1 MKIGKNLSLMSFCLF
16 LAACVTVNVYFPAAA
31 AEKAVDKFVK
41 EVYGET
47 VEDQPEA
54 DQPEA
59 DQQEQKQD
67 EEDSEESPSS
77 YLQPAHSAESN
88 LVMNLVNFVIP
99 VAVAAQP
106 NIDIST
112 PATNK
117 LKASMTARH
126 QQLVPFYSSG
136 AVGMT
141 GNALLVVRDA
151 KSVPLKQRNA
161 VKQIVAEE
169 NRDRNQLYKEIAVA
183 NKHPEW
189 EGEIRNLFARRWIAN
204 APGGWWYDNGGWKQK

>member
-1 MKIGKNLSLMSFCLF
+1 MKIGKNLSLISFCLF

-31 AEKAVDKFVK
+31 AEAAIKEFVGDVQGASKEKNDQDK
-41 EVYGET
+41 
-47 VEDQPEA
+47 
-54 DQPEA
+54 
-59 DQQEQKQD
+59 D
-67 EEDSEESPSS
+67 EEVIEDSNSS
-77 YLQPAHSAESN
+77 YWKSINLNESS
-88 LVMNLVNFVIP
+88 LVLNLVNFIIP

-106 NIDIST
+106 DIKIST
-112 PATNK
+112 PGTNK

-126 QQLVPFYSSG
+126 QQLLPFYTSG
-136 AVGMT
+136 AIGMT

-151 KSVPLKQRNA
+151 KAVPLKQRNA

-189 EGEIRNLFARRWIAN
+189 EGEIRNIFARQWIVN

>member
-1 MKIGKNLSLMSFCLF
+1 MKISKNLSMLSFCL
-16 LAACVTVNVYFPAAA
+16 LIAACVTVNVYFPAAA

-41 EVYGET
+41 DVYGET
-47 VEDQPEA
+47 DKEKPES
-54 DQPEA
+54 E
-59 DQQEQKQD
+59 QQEQKKEGD
-67 EEDSEESPSS
+67 TGEESPSS
-77 YLQPAHSAESN
+77 YLKSDDSSDSGLVIN
-88 LVMNLVNFVIP
+88 LANFVIP

-126 QQLVPFYSSG
+126 QQLVPFYNSG

-151 KSVPLKQRNA
+151 KAVPLKQRNV

-189 EGEIRNLFARRWIAN
+189 EGEIRSLFARRWIAN
-204 APGGWWYDNGGWKQK
+204 APADWWYNDGSGWKQK

>member
-1 MKIGKNLSLMSFCLF
+1 MNIKKIGKQTTLLSFCLF
-16 LAACVTVNVYFPAAA
+16 LVACVTVNVYFPAAA

-41 EVYGET
+41 DVYGEI
-47 VEDQPEA
+47 EDDLPT
-54 DQPEA
+54 
-59 DQQEQKQD
+59 
-67 EEDSEESPSS
+67 EDSEPQEGDSPEDSPSS
-77 YLQPAHSAESN
+77 WMPAETAEYS
-88 LVMNLVNFVIP
+88 LVMNVLNFIIP
-99 VAVAAQP
+99 AAQAAQP

-117 LKASMTARH
+117 LKASMTSRH
-126 QQLVPFYSSG
+126 QKLVPFYSSG

-151 KSVPLKQRNA
+151 KAVPLKQRNA

-189 EGEIRNLFARRWIAN
+189 ESEIRNLFARRWIAN

>member
-1 MKIGKNLSLMSFCLF
+1 MKIGKNLSLISFCLF

-54 DQPEA
+54 DQ
-59 DQQEQKQD
+59 QEQKQD
-67 EEDSEESPSS
+67 EEAGEESPSS
-77 YLQPAHSAESN
+77 YLKPVHSAESS

-117 LKASMTARH
+117 LKSVDDCQTPTTGAFL
-126 QQLVPFYSSG
+126 QQRCG
-136 AVGMT
+136 
-141 GNALLVVRDA
+141 
-151 KSVPLKQRNA
+151 
-161 VKQIVAEE
+161 
-169 NRDRNQLYKEIAVA
+169 
-183 NKHPEW
+183 
-189 EGEIRNLFARRWIAN
+189 
-204 APGGWWYDNGGWKQK
+204 WYDW

>member
-1 MKIGKNLSLMSFCLF
+1 MNIMRMGKQTSLLSFCLF

-41 EVYGET
+41 DVYGEI
-47 VEDQPEA
+47 EDDLPI
-54 DQPEA
+54 
-59 DQQEQKQD
+59 
-67 EEDSEESPSS
+67 EDSEPEEGDYPEDSS
-77 YLQPAHSAESN
+77 SSWKPVETAEYS
-88 LVMNLVNFVIP
+88 LVMNVLNFVIP
-99 VAVAAQP
+99 AAQAAQP

-117 LKASMTARH
+117 LKASMTSRH
-126 QQLVPFYSSG
+126 QKLVPFYSSG

-151 KSVPLKQRNA
+151 KAVPLKQRNA

-189 EGEIRNLFARRWIAN
+189 ESEIRNLFARRWIAN

>member
-1 MKIGKNLSLMSFCLF
+1 MNIKKIGKHTSLLSFCLF
-16 LAACVTVNVYFPAAA
+16 MAACVTVNVYFPAAA

-41 EVYGET
+41 DVYGET
-47 VEDQPEA
+47 
-54 DQPEA
+54 
-59 DQQEQKQD
+59 
-67 EEDSEESPSS
+67 EEDIPVESSEPKEEDPAEESSS
-77 YLQPAHSAESN
+77 SLGPVNTAEYS
-88 LVMNLVNFVIP
+88 LVMSVLNFVIP
-99 VAVAAQP
+99 AAQAAQP
-106 NIDIST
+106 NIDVST
-112 PATNK
+112 PGTNK
-117 LKASMTARH
+117 LKASMTTRH
-126 QQLVPFYSSG
+126 KKLVPFYSSG

-189 EGEIRNLFARRWIAN
+189 EGDIRSLFARRWIAN
-204 APGGWWYDNGGWKQK
+204 APGGWWYNNGGWKQK

>member
-1 MKIGKNLSLMSFCLF
+1 MNIKKIGKQASLLSFCLF
-16 LAACVTVNVYFPAAA
+16 LVACVTVNVYFPAAA

-41 EVYGET
+41 DVYGEI
-47 VEDQPEA
+47 EDDLPT
-54 DQPEA
+54 
-59 DQQEQKQD
+59 
-67 EEDSEESPSS
+67 EDSEPEEGDYPEDSS
-77 YLQPAHSAESN
+77 SSWVPADTAEYS
-88 LVMNLVNFVIP
+88 LVMNVLNFIIP
-99 VAVAAQP
+99 AAQAAQP

-117 LKASMTARH
+117 LKASMTSRH
-126 QQLVPFYSSG
+126 QKLVPFYSSG

-151 KSVPLKQRNA
+151 KAVPLKQRNA

-189 EGEIRNLFARRWIAN
+189 ESEIRNLFARRWIAN

>member
-1 MKIGKNLSLMSFCLF
+1 MRINKHLSLFGFCLF

-41 EVYGET
+41 DVYGET
-47 VEDQPEA
+47 GEDQSESNP
-54 DQPEA
+54 
-59 DQQEQKQD
+59 QEQKN
-67 EEDSEESPSS
+67 EETGEENPSS
-77 YLQPAHSAESN
+77 YLRPVENSESG

-99 VAVAAQP
+99 VAAAAQP

-126 QQLVPFYSSG
+126 QQLVPFYNSG

-151 KSVPLKQRNA
+151 KAVPLKQRNT

-204 APGGWWYDNGGWKQK
+204 APAGWWYNDGSGWKQK

>member
-1 MKIGKNLSLMSFCLF
+1 MNTSKHLSLLTFCLF

-41 EVYGET
+41 DVYGET
-47 VEDQPEA
+47 EEDQSEELPTEESE
-54 DQPEA
+54 PV
-59 DQQEQKQD
+59 
-67 EEDSEESPSS
+67 EEDSSS
-77 YLQPAHSAESN
+77 SWLPAETAEYS
-88 LVMNLVNFVIP
+88 LVMNVLNFVIP
-99 VAVAAQP
+99 TAEAAQP
-106 NIDIST
+106 NIDVST

-117 LKASMTARH
+117 LKASMTSRH

-151 KSVPLKQRNA
+151 KAVPLKQRNA

-189 EGEIRNLFARRWIAN
+189 ESEIRNLFARRWIAN

>member
-1 MKIGKNLSLMSFCLF
+1 MRVGQHLSILSFCLF

-31 AEKAVDKFVK
+31 AEKAVDAFVK
-41 EVYGET
+41 DVYGET
-47 VEDQPEA
+47 EAVEPDPEA
-54 DQPEA
+54 IE
-59 DQQEQKQD
+59 D
-67 EEDSEESPSS
+67 EDAIDKDASS
-77 YLQPAHSAESN
+77 DLRATEPMEMG
-88 LVMNLVNFVIP
+88 LVVNMLNFIIP
-99 VAVAAQP
+99 TAQAAQP
-106 NIDIST
+106 NIDIAT

-126 QQLVPFYSSG
+126 RKLAPFYSSG

-151 KSVPLKQRNA
+151 KAVSLKQRNA

-169 NRDRNQLYKEIAVA
+169 NRDRNKLYKEIASA

-189 EGEIRNLFARRWIAN
+189 ESEIRNLFARRWIAN
-204 APGGWWYDNGGWKQK
+204 APGGWWYNNDGWKQK

>member
-1 MKIGKNLSLMSFCLF
+1 MKNGKHLSLIGFCLF
-16 LAACVTVNVYFPAAA
+16 LTACVTVNVYFPAAA

-41 EVYGET
+41 DVYGEST
-47 VEDQPEA
+47 EDG
-54 DQPEA
+54 DQKDKTDDPV
-59 DQQEQKQD
+59 D
-67 EEDSEESPSS
+67 ENTSS
-77 YLQPAHSAESN
+77 YRVTPDDTAPG
-88 LVMNLVNFVIP
+88 LVMWLVDFVIP

-117 LKASMTARH
+117 LKASMKARH
-126 QQLVPFYSSG
+126 QKLLPFYNSG

-141 GNALLVVRDA
+141 ANALLVVRDPKA
-151 KSVPLKQRNA
+151 IPLKQRNV
-161 VKQIVAEE
+161 VKQLVAEE

-189 EGEIRNLFARRWIAN
+189 ESEIRKLFAKRWIAN
-204 APGGWWYDNGGWKQK
+204 ALSGWWYNDGSGWKQK

>member
-1 MKIGKNLSLMSFCLF
+1 MNIMKNGKHLSLLGFCLF
-16 LAACVTVNVYFPAAA
+16 MAACVTVNVYFPAAA

-41 EVYGET
+41 DVYGEDE
-47 VEDQPEA
+47 EDQSREK
-54 DQPEA
+54 
-59 DQQEQKQD
+59 QQEQKKDD
-67 EEDSEESPSS
+67 EVDEESPSS
-77 YLQPAHSAESN
+77 FHEPVDNTESS
-88 LVMNLVNFVIP
+88 LVMNMVNFVIP
-99 VAVAAQP
+99 VAVAAEP

-117 LKASMTARH
+117 LKASMTVRH
-126 QQLVPFYSSG
+126 QQLVPFYNSG

-151 KSVPLKQRNA
+151 KAVDLKQRNA

-169 NRDRNQLYKEIAVA
+169 NRERNQLYKEIANA

-189 EGEIRNLFARRWIAN
+189 EGEIRNLFARRWVAN
-204 APGGWWYDNGGWKQK
+204 APGGWWYDNGDWKQK